1 MPVAAG
7 KRSMALVLAF
17 AGLALVPSRSRA
29 AVDATSDCAGLQ
41 HEHRDPV
48 LGEVVAPTP
57 HLPRPA
63 KGVMQL
69 DPAFHTCVVRATDH
83 AAEPPSTAFTR
94 NDYARRQ
101 AFNANN
107 TRFIAY
113 ASGGAWVLYD
123 ANTLA
128 FLRVL
133 NGPAGDAEPQWD
145 PIDPHTLIYVPNN
158 GGMKLLRLDVESN
171 VTTVAADF
179 AGRLPWSDAARVWT
193 HSEGS
198 PSADGRYWCLLAET
212 SSFGALGV
220 FTYDL
225 QANTILG
232 TKALDTSPDWVSMSP
247 SGRSCVVSGTTAYDR
262 TFTTSR
268 TLLDGSEHADL
279 ALGADGHDYYVYVD
293 FADTG
298 YIRMVD
304 IDTGVNT
311 PLFPTYINGATTSLH
326 ISGKAFS
333 RPGWALISTFNHSG
347 TTEQWLHE
355 RVMAFELKASPKL
368 INLAHH
374 HSKYN
379 EYWTQPQASVSRD
392 FSRVMFTSNW
402 GSTSATDVDAYM
414 LVLPGVVPESPPLRD

>member
-1 MPVAAG
+1 LRSNRSIVLLAAPLLFTHWSNAHATDVNSECAAKYGSNFTPVTG
-7 KRSMALVLAF
+7 
-17 AGLALVPSRSRA
+17 
-29 AVDATSDCAGLQ
+29 Q
-41 HEHRDPV
+41 
-48 LGEVVAPTP
+48 VVAQTP
-57 HLPRPA
+57 NSIRPL
-63 KGVMQL
+63 KGVVQM
-69 DPAFHTCVVRATDH
+69 DPNFKSCVIRATDH
-83 AAEPPSTAFTR
+83 AVEPPSTAFTR

-113 ASGGAWVLYD
+113 ASGGSWVLYD

-128 FLRVL
+128 FIRVL

-145 PIDPHTLIYVPNN
+145 PTDPNSLIYVPTN
-158 GGMKLLRLDVESN
+158 GGMKLLRLNVETN

-179 AGRLPWSDAARVWT
+179 TGRLPWAGAARNWT

-198 PSADGRYWCLLAET
+198 PSADGRYWCLLSET
-212 SSFGALGV
+212 SNFGALGV

-225 QANTILG
+225 QTNTILG
-232 TKALDTSPDWVSMSP
+232 TKALSTSPDWVSMSP
-247 SGRSCVVSGTTAYDR
+247 SGRSCVVSGTTAYNR

-268 TLLDGSEHADL
+268 TLLNGSEHADL

-333 RPGWALISTFNHSG
+333 RPGWAVISTFNHSG
-347 TTEQWLHE
+347 TSEQWLHE
-355 RVMAFELKASPKL
+355 RVMAFELKANPKM

-374 HSKYN
+374 HSHYN
-379 EYWTQPQASVSRD
+379 DYWTQPQASVSRD
-392 FSRVMFTSNW
+392 FSRIMFTSNW
-402 GSTSATDVDAYM
+402 GSTSATDVDDYM
-414 LVLPGVVPESPPLRD
+414 LVLPEGLLDPPSPQPRRAD